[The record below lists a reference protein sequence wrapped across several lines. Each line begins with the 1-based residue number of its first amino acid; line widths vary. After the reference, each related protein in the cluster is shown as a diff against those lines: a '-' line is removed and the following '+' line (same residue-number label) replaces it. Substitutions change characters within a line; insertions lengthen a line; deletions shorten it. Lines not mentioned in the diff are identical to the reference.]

1 MDALYIISMVCY
13 TCLEF
18 VSLCNIN
25 EINKGNSFPRRR
37 NFIMNYIVF
46 DLEWNQSPGGKKW
59 SNSRLPFEIIEIGAV
74 KLNEKKEIVD
84 SFQRLIKPQ
93 VYNWIHDSIHEVIHV
108 NYKDL
113 QNGTVF
119 PQAVTEFIEWCG
131 EEYYLPSAM
140 RKTANEELWNLQQIK
155 WA

>member
-1 MDALYIISMVCY
+1 M
-13 TCLEF
+13 
-18 VSLCNIN
+18 
-25 EINKGNSFPRRR
+25 
-37 NFIMNYIVF
+37 
-46 DLEWNQSPGGKKW
+46 
-59 SNSRLPFEIIEIGAV
+59 
-74 KLNEKKEIVD
+74 D

-93 VYNWIHDSIHEVIHV
+93 VYNWIHGSIHEVIHM

-140 RKTANEELWNLQQIK
+140 RKTANEELWNLQQK
-155 WA
+155 NGVPSGTGRCVLYCMYFAKNRR

>member
-1 MDALYIISMVCY
+1 M
-13 TCLEF
+13 
-18 VSLCNIN
+18 
-25 EINKGNSFPRRR
+25 
-37 NFIMNYIVF
+37 
-46 DLEWNQSPGGKKW
+46 
-59 SNSRLPFEIIEIGAV
+59 
-74 KLNEKKEIVD
+74 D

-93 VYNWIHDSIHEVIHV
+93 VYNWIHGSIHEVIHM

-155 WA
+155 MEFHRVLGDACYTACILQKIEDEYIFPILLWMYIRILKAGVKRYMCPIQPMINMCQGNFTPGKKP

>member
-1 MDALYIISMVCY
+1 M
-13 TCLEF
+13 
-18 VSLCNIN
+18 
-25 EINKGNSFPRRR
+25 
-37 NFIMNYIVF
+37 
-46 DLEWNQSPGGKKW
+46 
-59 SNSRLPFEIIEIGAV
+59 

-93 VYNWIHDSIHEVIHV
+93 VYKVIHM